1 MKKLMRAAIPAF
13 LLIGSVASAQNYTSG
28 IGVIADAGKR
38 GTMFGIQYKYF
49 FGEYI
54 AGEFSAA
61 TEIENSLVQANFHFQ
76 YPLFNSRNLDF
87 YVGTGPGLMYGKN
100 LNTSEKSFY
109 FAPAAMVGLD
119 LSLGD
124 LPLSVAADWRPR
136 VFVGPDSSVELGRF
150 AAGIKYT
157 FY

>member
-1 MKKLMRAAIPAF
+1 MKKLIMAAIPAW
-13 LLIGSVASAQNYTSG
+13 LLVGSFAKAQNYTSG
-28 IGVIADAGKR
+28 IGVIADAGAR
-38 GTMFGIQYKYF
+38 GTMFGIQYKHF
-49 FGEYI
+49 FGEYT

-61 TEIENSLVQANFHFQ
+61 TEIENTLVQANFQLQ

-87 YVGTGPGLMYGKN
+87 YVGAGPGMMYGKN
-100 LNTSEKSFY
+100 LNNSEKSFY

-119 LSLGD
+119 LSVGD

-136 VFVGPDSSVELGRF
+136 VFVGQDPSVEIGRF
-150 AAGIKYT
+150 AVGVKYT

>member
-1 MKKLMRAAIPAF
+1 MKKLMMAAIPAF
-13 LLIGSVASAQNYTSG
+13 LFLGTVGKAQNYTSG
-28 IGVIADAGKR
+28 IGAIADVGER
-38 GTMFGIQYKYF
+38 GTMFGIQYKHF
-49 FGEYI
+49 FGEYT

-61 TEIENSLVQANFHFQ
+61 TEIENSLVQANFQFQ

-87 YVGTGPGLMYGKN
+87 YVGAGPGVMYGNN
-100 LNTSEKSFY
+100 LNNSVKSFY

-124 LPLSVAADWRPR
+124 LPLSIAADWRPR
-136 VFVGPDSSVELGRF
+136 VFVGQDPSVEISRF
-150 AAGIKYT
+150 AVGIKYT